1 MLNDQVNNEEL
12 KKLLNQN
19 KKIKK
24 QKKCISKN
32 EIFDSMLTQLNVSNE
47 GLRRTEMENIISN
60 YLFITEAIRK
70 DIQEIDERLGDLREL
85 ENSTLRDED
94 YKHKKYRYF
103 AEINRNAKD
112 KIMEFYSGRLKDW
125 LFENKSYK
133 YFDRKDDSLTM
144 LFFNGR
150 YEYAQ
155 FRKYYS
161 NNYDFSTEAKLRFI
175 PGIFGKEDK
184 VINTYIELKASSP
197 ENYNKEIERMVTEN
211 KIIEYIRDKIRY
223 NHHLS
228 RRDEIFET
236 LTSLFNQNK
245 YQTFIALSVL
255 QLEGLFYDCCS
266 IIAKKELGNRA
277 GTLVEKAQKV
287 FSAKP
292 ILQFS
297 IYPYFAFDVPE
308 LRNEVAHNGMV
319 NNKEPKIIANNII
332 LDLYTLVYWAN
343 HLSNDKYIHLIMIM
357 DKIKDIQDNEEE
369 VIKALFLEMIMSYQ
383 ISNGEFIDV
392 LKDPNTYKDE
402 IEFYE
407 PQDKI
412 EGNMSL
418 GDTISFLSDKIRTE
432 GFWKYMLD
440 MIDIGKEHHESEKL
454 FDLIDFVAKLKNTF
468 IPVLQNKS
476 PEKLACE
483 EVAKRLKQVE
493 DTEQLF

>member
-12 KKLLNQN
+12 KKILDQYKETEKLTG
-19 KKIKK
+19 
-24 QKKCISKN
+24 CISKN
-32 EIFDSMLTQLNVSNE
+32 EILDLLLTQLNICNKD
-47 GLRRTEMENIISN
+47 LNRTEMENIISN
-60 YLFITEAIRK
+60 YVFITEVIRK
-70 DIQEIDERLGDLREL
+70 DLLEIDERLEDLREL
-85 ENSTLRDED
+85 DKSTPKDED

-103 AEINRNAKD
+103 AKINRNAKD
-112 KIMEFYSGRLKDW
+112 KIMEFYSDRLKDW
-125 LFENKSYK
+125 LLESKSYK
-133 YFDRKDDSLTM
+133 YLDRKDDSLTM

-161 NNYDFSTEAKLRFI
+161 HNYDFSTEAKLRFI

-184 VINTYIELKASSP
+184 VIKTYIELKASSS
-197 ENYNKEIERMVTEN
+197 EDYGREIGRMVTEN

-228 RRDEIFET
+228 RRNEIFET

-245 YQTFIALSVL
+245 YQSFIALSVL

-266 IIAKKELGNRA
+266 IIAKKELGNKA

-308 LRNEVAHNGMV
+308 LRNEVAHNGIV
-319 NNKEPKIIANNII
+319 SSKELRSTANNII

-343 HLSNDKYIHLIMIM
+343 HLSTDKYIHLLMIM
-357 DKIKDIQDNEEE
+357 DKMKDVQNNEEE
-369 VIKALFLEMIMSYQ
+369 TVKTLFLEMMMSYQ
-383 ISNGEFIDV
+383 ISNGEFIEV

-418 GDTISFLSDKIRTE
+418 GDTISFLSNKIRSE
-432 GFWKYMLD
+432 MFWRYMLET
-440 MIDIGKEHHESEKL
+440 IDIGKENHESGKL
-454 FDLIDFVAKLKNTF
+454 FDLIDFITKLKNTF
-468 IPVLQNKS
+468 ISVLQNES
-476 PEKLACE
+476 PEKLVCE
-483 EVAKRLKQVE
+483 EVAKKLKQVE
-493 DTEQLF
+493 NKE